1 MPSPQTH
8 SRLIFHVL
16 MTYNM
21 SPCHQ
26 SVCAEEVAE
35 IAVRDAVR
43 KATDIQDAFSHVI
56 EFSAF
61 SNALRLVGRLAK
73 HEQEHRRLPSVVI
86 SSKMEPVTQVPL
98 FRPDNPIARATT
110 GSN

>member
-1 MPSPQTH
+1 
-8 SRLIFHVL
+8 
-16 MTYNM
+16 M

-61 SNALRLVGRLAK
+61 SKCITFSRWLAK

-110 GSN
+110 GSS

>member
-1 MPSPQTH
+1 
-8 SRLIFHVL
+8 
-16 MTYNM
+16 MTDNM

-26 SVCAEEVAE
+26 SVCAEEVADV
-35 IAVRDAVR
+35 AVRDAVR

-61 SNALRLVGRLAK
+61 SNALRLVGWLAN
-73 HEQEHRRLPSVVI
+73 PSVVI